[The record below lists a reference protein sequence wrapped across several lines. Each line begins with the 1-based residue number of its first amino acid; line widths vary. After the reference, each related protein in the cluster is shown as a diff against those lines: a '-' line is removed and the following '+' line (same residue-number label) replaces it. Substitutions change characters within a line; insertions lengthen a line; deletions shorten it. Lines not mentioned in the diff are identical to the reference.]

1 MNERALL
8 ERKSAWAGTQNAR
21 AKRTEERVMDAMPF
35 ADNLANIV
43 SADAFTPFTALA
55 SIVALTWAMLG
66 CARRE
71 TLPAVWILA
80 ADFHYVEIDLVE
92 TARQI

>member
-1 MNERALL
+1 
-8 ERKSAWAGTQNAR
+8 
-21 AKRTEERVMDAMPF
+21 
-35 ADNLANIV
+35 
-43 SADAFTPFTALA
+43 
-55 SIVALTWAMLG
+55 MLG

>member
-8 ERKSAWAGTQNAR
+8 ERKSGWAGTQNAR
-21 AKRTEERVMDAMPF
+21 AMRTEERVMDAMPF

-55 SIVALTWAMLG
+55 
-66 CARRE
+66 
-71 TLPAVWILA
+71 
-80 ADFHYVEIDLVE
+80 
-92 TARQI
+92 